1 MRGRLEAALA
11 QLSSAG
17 TPPDAAVLL
26 ATFQLSGA
34 QPLDLLGELLGTGAG
49 AEGPPS
55 YAGNAVNLSLALT
68 RVTAGAVLLSCAA
81 ESSIQPGDL
90 SAVTRR
96 FAVELCLPLLLAR
109 EARGHSRAVATA
121 LATSVAVTDAW
132 HLGAQ
137 LLHECLAS
145 LVAEGAHQGG
155 LQTLPL
161 TLLAAESQPLRDTES
176 TDVDGQQLRLFSQ
189 ETACV
194 VASAVLEELGR
205 DEEPR
210 TAASA
215 LARSSMGMLSC
226 ALGALSHEAT
236 PASVDAALVRDVI
249 PAALDLCLA
258 TGHGDAAAA
267 ALRDTATSLL
277 ANTRLQ
283 CHRAGM
289 ALLARFADVCVP
301 PMPARGL
308 DDEGPFWA
316 ALRFCLWHPDD
327 TRLRKQALHV
337 LRCALGPERCAAGGW
352 ANWLLVAD
360 GIEDYSVH
368 LASPA
373 FQRLRLL
380 HPAAGS
386 SCGGPGDSE
395 VPLQWVGVLWC
406 KAVTHENPQ
415 FRRQALDAL
424 ADSDW
429 GGQYGRVLP
438 ESAICGPLLGA
449 VNDPTNHAG
458 DDPLV
463 AAAGV
468 AAAAAACVRSAGRLR
483 TERGDAARRL
493 LTAIVELRS
502 PTRQGLAAMLH
513 VARAACQ
520 ACASD
525 ADAELEP
532 VAQGDL
538 TLELL
543 RRLAILGCL
552 QWGSMYRANAA
563 QLLLDAAS
571 AIMPPRGASVAAVGR
586 FLDALTRTGG
596 LTGASCAHLR
606 AGAAQWLAAGGPEH
620 GALFAQALD
629 AHAATFLKGETSGG
643 DHPAD
648 PAAHITAEELADWAS
663 SARHITMLWSLLPDA
678 ACKLALASRLQ
689 ADASSV
695 YARAHAPQ
703 GWMLRVLLLLDS
715 MARAA
720 DASDD
725 VMHGV
730 AVSCVAEVAAL
741 AGAALCRGLL
751 APVSPD
757 APLLLT
763 GVHHGAAGLAVD
775 RCGTSPTGGP
785 PSVLAPS
792 RVAAGHVA
800 CAALSAL
807 SACNR
812 WRHPADAA
820 RDDEAAAAAWRQCD
834 ADLWRMLSYFA
845 LSAPQSDG
853 DGNKAAAEMH
863 DTAVACVALAVE
875 ALVPADAGAQ
885 SARPAPPED
894 VPHTADD
901 VASRLFAYV
910 THIAADDGQPTR
922 RTAGGMPGFLG
933 ATEASQRGGVATCA
947 GARWRAVSSVL
958 RLPGACSPVTHTHS
972 LALGGAIAAC
982 VDVARGD
989 SADVFRAVHTLL
1001 PVLLAS
1007 AHADGGHFIQAAAE
1021 AAAKAAGDDTLIDI
1035 HRYACDDDASSPL
1048 DEQLLTEHLAPLACA
1063 LCRCIW
1069 AGLSDT
1075 PNRPVI
1081 VIAECLAAALHPV
1094 LFSVASLHAPKAGP
1108 LRWFVRSLLTVSEQS
1123 GRLMRLAAAALWAL
1137 WLQFPQLVT
1146 AAQYDAEMARIN
1158 LFSVA
1163 DHDADYA
1170 EDLID
1175 PGAAAALRAVP
1186 GGTDAASFGSF
1197 AGEALAVRVTGVCA
1211 AHQLAC
1217 RGSVGGEADARD
1229 AARALLRRLL
1239 HGVLHDRE
1247 LSMETY
1253 RKNSVTHR
1261 RKVRAWQLLA
1271 ALAPTLP
1278 FEGEDLA
1285 GSDGLLLLLEQC
1297 FLSTLDKLNLPSVK
1311 QYEEAFFTA
1320 VLLRAPSLVHSHV
1333 VPALDV
1339 TQSTS
1344 RPYTLASL
1352 VLIAHAYL
1360 RHEPD
1365 LGKQRR
1371 ALPAIFAAVT
1381 PWTCTHNHSLRT
1393 FSQTV
1398 MFELFD
1404 AFPVGHPAWSDCDGA
1419 ADAFIGTA
1427 GGVLAS
1433 MRSFF
1438 VLNDDCVKTRLATG
1452 RVGSLHPSV
1461 ACTPEVIFGR
1471 GADCPFQVGP
1481 KFEGAPTPMV
1491 ERIAAFL
1498 DSLRVD
1504 TRMGRIAAEGTFLL
1518 QGHKQAS
1525 AAPLPV
1531 VARGAA
1537 QQPSLQ
1543 KKIEPLSA
1551 ALDLLLGSTDDPLD
1565 GGRLGRG
1572 AAMQRQDL
1580 VLCASLV
1587 DKPTNLGGLA
1597 RTAEVFLLNRLVIHD
1612 LSVVQNP
1619 VFKGM
1624 AVTAERH
1631 VPIAAVPGGALPAFL
1646 AAKRAEGYSLVGL
1659 EQTTGSVPLPDYAF
1673 PQRCVLLLGAEGLG
1687 IPAELLPL
1695 LDACVEI
1702 PQPGKAV
1709 RSLNVHVS
1717 AALAVYCYTC
1727 QWHTDG

>member
-1 MRGRLEAALA
+1 MRGRLEAALV

-34 QPLDLLGELLGTGAG
+34 EPRVLLDELLAGAQAPAG
-49 AEGPPS
+49 AEGAS
-55 YAGNAVNLSLALT
+55 SRANSAANLNLTLT
-68 RVTAGAVLLSCAA
+68 RITAGAVLLRCAA
-81 ESSIQPGDL
+81 ESSATPGEL
-90 SAVTRR
+90 SPVTRR
-96 FAVELCLPLLLAR
+96 FAVALCLPQLLAR
-109 EARGHSRAVATA
+109 EARGHTRAVATA
-121 LATSVAVTDAW
+121 LAVAVACTDAW

-137 LLHECLAS
+137 LLLESLAS
-145 LVAEGAHQGG
+145 LATDGRLLDA
-155 LQTLPL
+155 LSI
-161 TLLAAESQPLRDTES
+161 LAAESQPLRDTE
-176 TDVDGQQLRLFSQ
+176 DGIDADGRHVHLFSQ

-194 VASAVLEELGR
+194 VASALMVELRGKMQSS
-205 DEEPR
+205 
-210 TAASA
+210 AASP
-215 LARSSMGMLSC
+215 LARASLDMLAC
-226 ALGALSHEAT
+226 ALSALGHENT

-249 PAALDLCLA
+249 SSAMELCD
-258 TGHGDAAAA
+258 GDAAAA
-267 ALRDTATSLL
+267 ALREAATSLL
-277 ANTRLQ
+277 ARPRLQ
-283 CHRAGM
+283 CQRAGM
-289 ALLARFADVCVP
+289 ALLARFAGVCVP
-301 PMPARGL
+301 AMPTRGL
-308 DDEGPFWA
+308 EENGDTFWA
-316 ALRFCLWHPDD
+316 ALRCCLWHPDD

-337 LRCALGPERCAAGGW
+337 LRFALGPDRCAAGGW
-352 ANWLLVAD
+352 ATLLVVAD
-360 GIEDYSVH
+360 GIEDYSLH

-380 HPAAGS
+380 HPAAGIDH
-386 SCGGPGDSE
+386 GAARDTD
-395 VPLQWVGVLWC
+395 VPLPWVGVLWC
-406 KAVTHENPQ
+406 KAVTHENPH
-415 FRRQALDAL
+415 FRHQALDAL
-424 ADSDW
+424 ADSEWSGDF
-429 GGQYGRVLP
+429 GRVLS
-438 ESAICGPLLGA
+438 ESAIHGPLLDA
-449 VNDPTNHAG
+449 VNDPTNHEG
-458 DDPLV
+458 DDPIV

-468 AAAAAACVRSAGRLR
+468 AAAAAACVRSAGQLR
-483 TERGDAARRL
+483 TERGEAARRL
-493 LTAIVELRS
+493 LTAIVEKRS

-520 ACASD
+520 ACAQD
-525 ADAELEP
+525 ADTELEP

-538 TLELL
+538 SLELL

-552 QWGSMYRANAA
+552 QWGSIYRADAA
-563 QLLLDAAS
+563 QVLLDAGS
-571 AIMPPRGASVAAVGR
+571 AITPAVGGASVAAIGR
-586 FLDALTRTGG
+586 FLDSLTRTGG
-596 LTGASCAHLR
+596 LTGASCAQLR
-606 AGAAQWLAAGGPEH
+606 AGAAQWLAAGGPEQ
-620 GALFAQALD
+620 GMLFAQALD
-629 AHAATFLKGETSGG
+629 EHAAGFLKGDTSGG
-643 DHPAD
+643 DPAD
-648 PAAHITAEELADWAS
+648 PAAGISAEELADWAS
-663 SARHITMLWSLLPDA
+663 SARHIAMLWSLLPDA

-689 ADASSV
+689 AAGCGV

-703 GWMLRVLLLLDS
+703 GWTLRVLLLLDG

-720 DASDD
+720 EGSDV

-730 AVSCVAEVAAL
+730 VVSCVAEVAAL
-741 AGAALCRGLL
+741 ARAALCRGLL
-751 APVSPD
+751 APVLPD
-757 APLLLT
+757 APLVLV
-763 GVHHGAAGLAVD
+763 GAHHSDGGLSAD
-775 RCGTSPTGGP
+775 RCGVSPTGGP
-785 PSVLAPS
+785 PSVLAPH
-792 RVAAGHVA
+792 RVDAGHVA

-812 WRHPADAA
+812 WRHLADAA
-820 RDDEAAAAAWRQCD
+820 RDDEAAATAWRQCD
-834 ADLWRMLSYFA
+834 ADLWRILSYCA
-845 LSAPQSDG
+845 LSTPLG
-853 DGNKAAAEMH
+853 DETGLKAAAEMH
-863 DTAVACVALAVE
+863 DTALACVALAVE
-875 ALVPADAGAQ
+875 ALVPDDPGSNPSPIAD
-885 SARPAPPED
+885 PPED
-894 VPHTADD
+894 VPHSADD
-901 VASRLFAYV
+901 VASHLFSFV
-910 THIAADDGQPTR
+910 THLAADDGQPTR
-922 RTAGGMPGFLG
+922 RTAGGMPAFL
-933 ATEASQRGGVATCA
+933 AAPEASQRGGAATCA
-947 GARWRAVSSVL
+947 GSRWRAVSSVL
-958 RLPGACSPVTHTHS
+958 HLPGARCPVTHMHS
-972 LALGGAIAAC
+972 VALGGAIASC

-1007 AHADGGHFIQAAAE
+1007 VPADGGQFVKAAAE
-1021 AAAKAAGDDTLIDI
+1021 AAARAAGDDTLMDL
-1035 HRYACDDDASSPL
+1035 HRDECEDDPSGPL
-1048 DEQLLTEHLAPLACA
+1048 DEQLLTEPLAPLVCA

-1069 AGLSDT
+1069 VGLSDT

-1081 VIAECLAAALHPV
+1081 VVAECLAAALHPA
-1094 LFSVASLHAPKAGP
+1094 LFSIASLHAPRTGP
-1108 LRWFVRSLLTVSEQS
+1108 MRWFVRRLLAVSEQS
-1123 GRLMRLAAAALWAL
+1123 GRLMRLTAAALWAL

-1146 AAQYDAEMARIN
+1146 TADYDIEMARIN

-1186 GGTDAASFGSF
+1186 GGTDAASFGAF
-1197 AGEALAVRVTGVCA
+1197 VGEALAVRVTGVCA

-1239 HGVLHDRE
+1239 HSVLHDPE
-1247 LSMETY
+1247 LSMEVY

-1271 ALAPTLP
+1271 ALTPTLP
-1278 FEGEDLA
+1278 VECDTLG
-1285 GSDGLLLLLEQC
+1285 GLDTGLMQLLEQC

-1365 LGKQRR
+1365 LGKQRV
-1371 ALPAIFAAVT
+1371 ALPAIFAAVV

-1404 AFPVGHPAWSDCDGA
+1404 AFPVGHPAWSDGDGA
-1419 ADAFIGTA
+1419 GDAFSGTA

-1433 MRSFF
+1433 MRTFF
-1438 VLNDDCVKTRLATG
+1438 VLNDDCIKTRQATG
-1452 RVGSLHPSV
+1452 RVGSMHPSV
-1461 ACTPEVIFGR
+1461 ACTPAVIFGR
-1471 GADCPFQVGP
+1471 GPECPFQVGP
-1481 KFEGAPTPMV
+1481 KFEGAPTPLV
-1491 ERIAAFL
+1491 ERISAFL
-1498 DSLRVD
+1498 DNLRVD
-1504 TRMGRIAAEGTFLL
+1504 TRMNRITAEGAFLM
-1518 QGHKQAS
+1518 QPHQAS
-1525 AAPLPV
+1525 ATPLPA
-1531 VARGAA
+1531 VAGA
-1537 QQPSLQ
+1537 PSLQ
-1543 KKIEPLSA
+1543 KKIEPPSA

-1572 AAMQRQDL
+1572 GQLQERQDL

-1587 DKPTNLGGLA
+1587 DKATNLGGLA
-1597 RTAEVFLLNRLVIHD
+1597 RTAEVFRLHRLVIND

-1619 VFKGM
+1619 VFKAM

-1631 VPIAAVPGGALPAFL
+1631 VPIAAVPGGALPSFL

-1659 EQTTGSVPLPDYAF
+1659 EQTTGSIPMPDYAF

-1687 IPAELLPL
+1687 IPADLLPL

-1727 QWHTDG
+1727 QWHKGG